1 MVLYN
6 HNQNDNWC
14 FNDKIIYLC
23 QVMNVNMKGI
33 YQNLRDICRLKGLSL
48 TDVANRMGVD
58 PSNLLSSIKGNPT
71 ISRIQAIADALQIS
85 VSELLTQR
93 PEKAQGLAII
103 DGQIYQLS
111 RPAATTVQLP
121 TYDRYDTLRK
131 ELKDFIKKSI
141 KGTDTTSRMGMVET
155 MQVFSLVYDPEAAKF
170 YLSLCYADGQTLTI
184 DYDKME
190 YCDWPEDESNDNAT
204 WNLADICEA
213 VINDIEGSVPMALR
227 SE

>member
-1 MVLYN
+1 MN
-6 HNQNDNWC
+6 PI
-14 FNDKIIYLC
+14 DKNI
-23 QVMNVNMKGI
+23 KA
-33 YQNLRDICRLKGLSL
+33 ICHQKGLTI
-48 TDVANRMGVD
+48 TDIANRIGTS
-58 PSNLLSSIKGNPT
+58 PSNFLSSIKGNPT
-71 ISRIQAIADALQIS
+71 ISRLQAIADALQIS

-141 KGTDTTSRMGMVET
+141 KGSDTTSKMGMVET

-184 DYDKME
+184 AYDKME
-190 YCDWPEDESNDNAT
+190 YTVWPEDESDDNAT
-204 WNLADICEA
+204 WDVKEVSEA
-213 VINDIEGSVPMALR
+213 IINDIEGLVPVALQ